1 MFKRYRANYAIW
13 PELARPR
20 HGRPTRFAIGSFAL
34 GVICAAAYGVVF
46 DFSGPVSG
54 HEIAARSSS
63 VERGPVY
70 ASIPPAVPPAPAPT
84 DSENRS
90 RPRAPA
96 AKAKLPIIG
105 TRTAMVSTG
114 PEANVGDALAGE
126 KPAAVAAGPADPP
139 TAKKDDDAPARA
151 IPVPAPAPEA
161 RPEPAPATEPAERP
175 DKPRNLTVAERR
187 DEPAILAQ
195 DARVP
200 ERVVSSPEPKPERAA
215 AKPVRE
221 TPAVEARSDKAASLE
236 LAARRAHARKKLLA
250 KKSEEPV
257 RVARE
262 DSEPVRKAPARQA
275 RPAEAKRSA
284 EAKPSASI
292 ARRADRKVMA
302 EAKRERPVKVAEKR
316 RAKREEPVRRT
327 ARQRQD
333 LTSSITSMA
342 VQALRM
348 VTGSGMMG
356 MDGVG
361 F

>member
-1 MFKRYRANYAIW
+1 VFKRYRANYAIW

-20 HGRPTRFAIGSFAL
+20 HGRPARFAIGSFAL

-54 HEIAARSSS
+54 HEIAARSNL
-63 VERGPVY
+63 ERGPVY
-70 ASIPPAVPPAPAPT
+70 ASVPPAAPPAPAPT

-105 TRTAMVSTG
+105 ARTAMVSTG
-114 PEANVGDALAGE
+114 PEANVGDALTGE
-126 KPAAVAAGPADPP
+126 RPAANAAGPANPP
-139 TAKKDDDAPARA
+139 TAKKDDDALPRA
-151 IPVPAPAPEA
+151 IPVPVPAPEA

-187 DEPAILAQ
+187 DEPAIVAR
-195 DARVP
+195 DARAP
-200 ERVVSSPEPKPERAA
+200 ERVVAAPAPKPERAT

-221 TPAVEARSDKAASLE
+221 TPAQETRSDRPASAE
-236 LAARRAHARKKLLA
+236 LAKRHANARRNLLR
-250 KKSEEPV
+250 KKSEEPARVV
-257 RVARE
+257 RE
-262 DSEPVRKAPARQA
+262 ESEPVREMPARQA
-275 RPAEAKRSA
+275 RAAEAKRPA
-284 EAKPSASI
+284 EATPSASI
-292 ARRADRKVMA
+292 ARR
-302 EAKRERPVKVAEKR
+302 AKRERPVKVAEKSGPS
-316 RAKREEPVRRT
+316 REAPVRRT
-327 ARQRQD
+327 ARQRRD
-333 LTSSITSMA
+333 LSSITSMA

-356 MDGVG
+356 TDGGG